1 MTENDSP
8 SSEAFHQPA
17 VPAPAEIIVPQAPLE
32 PESTSAAAFTPQ
44 WPPAPM
50 PQVSPDALP
59 PSMPYAFPVS
69 SSRGKIKRR
78 NILLR
83 AGSLVALTGLSTLI
97 GGPMALHWLV
107 RHLPPH
113 PALRYEGHW
122 NGVYALA
129 WSPDGSRIASVG
141 REGRFHIWGPR
152 TAQTLFTSP
161 EIEYQFSAFNYA
173 ALAWSPDARFLA
185 FSWADQQI
193 QVWNVTAQHQQLSY
207 GDSVIVSW
215 SPNGNYLATIFHFG
229 QSSTFCIW
237 EALTGKKLFTQ
248 DRVEVCAINAL
259 TWSPDSTYIAFASD
273 DKLNSVQIW
282 KALSAEQ
289 FPGYTR
295 HRGNVSS
302 LSWSP
307 DGTYIV
313 SAETDHTV
321 QVWHPVAGHRLTYR
335 GHADQVYVASWS
347 PNGKYIAS
355 ASADRTVQVWHPATG
370 KCLFTYQG
378 HPYDVTSM
386 VWSPDSKS
394 IASASS
400 SLPDVHVWNLPTNL

>member
-32 PESTSAAAFTPQ
+32 PESAPTAASTPQ

-50 PQVSPDALP
+50 PQVYPDALP
-59 PSMPYAFPVS
+59 PSMSYAFPVS

-122 NGVYALA
+122 NGVYAL
-129 WSPDGSRIASVG
+129 
-141 REGRFHIWGPR
+141 
-152 TAQTLFTSP
+152 T
-161 EIEYQFSAFNYA
+161 
-173 ALAWSPDARFLA
+173 WSPDARFLA
-185 FSWADQQI
+185 FSWTDQQI
-193 QVWNVTAQHQQLSY
+193 QVWNVAAQHQQLSY
-207 GDSVIVSW
+207 RDSVIVSW
-215 SPNGNYLATIFHFG
+215 SPNGNYLATIFQLG

-248 DRVEVCAINAL
+248 DCVEVGAINAL
-259 TWSPDSTYIAFASD
+259 IWSPDSTYIAFASD

-313 SAETDHTV
+313 
-321 QVWHPVAGHRLTYR
+321 
-335 GHADQVYVASWS
+335 
-347 PNGKYIAS
+347 S